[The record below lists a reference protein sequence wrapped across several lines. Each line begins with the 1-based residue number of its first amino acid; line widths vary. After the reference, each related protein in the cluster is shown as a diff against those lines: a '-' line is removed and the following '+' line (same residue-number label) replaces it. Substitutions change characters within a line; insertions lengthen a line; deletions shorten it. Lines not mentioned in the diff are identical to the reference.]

1 LIVRKAYIMENTQS
15 MKTKTGSESKV
26 DTSDDSIKS
35 RLVADSESK
44 ESTSS
49 SPSTNAS
56 TPKGSIKTWKSAEL
70 AELKLR
76 AGLVAGA
83 LSDFQ
88 GAKGVVTTKEVTY
101 TAPSGR
107 TCKAIKV
114 ILIVPDADLVAEDT
128 PDGLDF
134 NLVVEPSGT

>member
-1 LIVRKAYIMENTQS
+1 MENTQS
-15 MKTKTGSESKV
+15 MKTKPENVSKA
-26 DTSDDSIKS
+26 DTSEDSIKS
-35 RLVADSESK
+35 KLVAGSENN
-44 ESTSS
+44 ESMSS
-49 SPSTNAS
+49 SPNTSAS
-56 TPKGSIKTWKSAEL
+56 TPKSSTKTWKNAEL

-83 LSDFQ
+83 LADFQ
-88 GAKGVVTTKEVTY
+88 GAKGVVTTKEIVY

-114 ILIVPDADLVAEDT
+114 ILIVENADLVVEDT

-134 NLVVEPSGT
+134 NLVAEPSGT